1 VPVEP
6 LDQYIVRQCQRA
18 TSPAQRKIGTRTSD
32 RATFGSRL
40 PPRNG
45 VVTLCIFTS
54 PCKNIRDQ
62 SRREIGEFL
71 DV

>member
-1 VPVEP
+1 MPVEP
-6 LDQYIVRQCQRA
+6 LDQYIVRQCL
-18 TSPAQRKIGTRTSD
+18 TRDLACSKEDRDKDID
-32 RATFGSRL
+32 RATFASRL

-54 PCKNIRDQ
+54 PYKNIRDQ